1 METISRNLVPS
12 QAIGYKKQEYVW
24 RVTYALDSLDPN
36 PELHFFQTEEQA
48 VDWYL
53 TERDDRVDLFYWPF
67 TPKAR
72 AEAEEFESQLVK
84 FEKLQLT

>member
-36 PELHFFQTEEQA
+36 PECHYFQTKEQA

-67 TPKAR
+67 TLKER
-72 AEAEEFESQLVK
+72 AEAEECESQLVK